1 MDLQL
6 AGFRFD
12 ELTVPKDYLFYIEM
26 AGLANGTRGSKSGD
40 ILILYVRIG
49 LLILIF
55 FPPYNSLT
63 NKSEA
68 ANTSIESF
76 VQPTQTLN
84 IASLS
89 GQSDLA

>member
-12 ELTVPKDYLFYIEM
+12 ELTVPKEYLFYIEM

-40 ILILYVRIG
+40 ILILFVKIG

-55 FPPYNSLT
+55 FLLT
-63 NKSEA
+63 
-68 ANTSIESF
+68 THL
-76 VQPTQTLN
+76 PTKVRLQIPQLN
-84 IASLS
+84 L
-89 GQSDLA
+89 LFNLHRH